1 MLENEKLD
9 DLDILG
15 DAGKPEEHSHGGKR
29 KSLGRGLGALLG
41 DAEFNIDEA
50 LNDTPTQPVQAPDE
64 DTVALSGRS
73 AHDLSASVL

>member
-29 KSLGRGLGALLG
+29 KVSAGDWALCS
-41 DAEFNIDEA
+41 A
-50 LNDTPTQPVQAPDE
+50 TP
-64 DTVALSGRS
+64 SS
-73 AHDLSASVL
+73 I